1 MIGLKIPKNHADE
14 IRRIL
19 LKYSLINLKF
29 KIKRSKD
36 FVYIPLIKKLEAE
49 KIKELNFPS
58 FEIIE
63 TEFEAHNK
71 QPKSLKDYLKNKISS
86 DKIIEIKKSFDIIGD
101 IVILEVPEE
110 LENEKYLIGKAALNF
125 TKRRTVYKKNS
136 NIQGVIRTRELE
148 YLAGEDKSETIHTE
162 YGSRLMIDVRK
173 VYFSPR
179 LATEREKITNQVNNG
194 ETIIDMF
201 TGVGPFSIA
210 ISRNK
215 KVEIYAI
222 DINPD
227 AIHYLEKNIILNKIQ
242 GKIIP
247 ILGDVKDVLK
257 VKNIMADRIIMN
269 LPETAYLFLESAIKS
284 LKEGGVL
291 HYYEFSH
298 DYDKP
303 IQSVLTASSPR
314 KIKVLNKRKVKSRSP
329 GIWHIGL
336 DIMIT

>member
-1 MIGLKIPKNHADE
+1 LIGLKIPKNHADE

>member
-19 LKYSLINLKF
+19 LKYSLIDLEF

-36 FVYIPLIKKLEAE
+36 FVFIPLIKKLNNE
-49 KIKELNFPS
+49 KIEKLNLPS

-63 TEFEAHNK
+63 TKFEAQPK
-71 QPKSLKDYLKNKISS
+71 QPRSLKDYLVNKISNN
-86 DKIIEIKKSFDIIGD
+86 KIIEIKKSFDIIGD
-101 IVILEVPEE
+101 VVILEVPEE

-125 TKRRTVYKKNS
+125 TKRRTVFKKNS
-136 NIQGVIRTRELE
+136 KIQGIIRTRELE

-210 ISRNK
+210 IACNK

-269 LPETAYLFLESAIKS
+269 LPETAYLFLESAINS

-303 IQSVLTASSPR
+303 IQRVQTASSPR
-314 KIKVLNKRKVKSRSP
+314 KVKVLDKRKVKSRSP
-329 GIWHIGL
+329 GVWHIGL
-336 DIMIT
+336 DIMII

>member
-1 MIGLKIPKNHADE
+1 LIGLKIPKNHADE

-303 IQSVLTASSPR
+303 IQRVLTASSPR
-314 KIKVLNKRKVKSRSP
+314 KVKVLDKRKVKSRSP
-329 GIWHIGL
+329 GVWHIGL